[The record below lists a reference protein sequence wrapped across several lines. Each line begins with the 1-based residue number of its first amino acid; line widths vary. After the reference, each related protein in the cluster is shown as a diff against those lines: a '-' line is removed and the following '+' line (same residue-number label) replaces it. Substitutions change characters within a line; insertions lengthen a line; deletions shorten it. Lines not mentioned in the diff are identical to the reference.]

1 MPDSNLFSAKLTEVR
16 TAMEREEWARA
27 IKTMENIGPIPEK
40 FQTVASNILFFL
52 YISRNEFAK
61 LARVSAQF
69 SPQRSKDAVS
79 ALLLL
84 RDKALEY
91 PLQLPAKWSL
101 DAWEK
106 AVEAHARAGALETK
120 EIRLCLFFL
129 SLLNRPALLEMLH
142 FMALGAGED
151 LDDESVAIVVRCLIR
166 NGRFDEARR
175 FVWSNNSRNISFTR
189 FSFLIDRAEKGETA
203 VPESDDKFLR
213 FLRHRFGANL
223 PAQVPSPHESPS

>member
-1 MPDSNLFSAKLTEVR
+1 MPDSNPFSAKLAEVR

-61 LARVSAQF
+61 LARICGQF
-69 SPQRSKDAVS
+69 TPQRSKDTLS

-91 PLQLPAKWSL
+91 PLQLPANWSL
-101 DAWEK
+101 EAWEK
-106 AVEAHARAGALETK
+106 AVEAHARAGALEPK

-129 SLLNRPALLEMLH
+129 ALLNRPALLEMLH
-142 FMALGAGED
+142 FMGLASGED
-151 LDDESVAIVVRCLIR
+151 LDDEVVAIVVRCLVR
-166 NGRFDEARR
+166 HRKFAEARR
-175 FVWSNNSRNISFTR
+175 FLWTNNSRNIGFTR

-223 PAQVPSPHESPS
+223 PTPSPTSA

>member
-1 MPDSNLFSAKLTEVR
+1 MSDPNPFSAKLAEVR

-40 FQTVASNILFFL
+40 FQSVASNILFFL

-61 LARVSAQF
+61 LARVCSQF
-69 SPQRSKDAVS
+69 TPQRSKDVLS

-91 PLQLPAKWSL
+91 PLHLPAKWSL
-101 DAWEK
+101 DTWEK
-106 AVEAHARAGALETK
+106 GVEGHVLAGAFEPK

-129 SLLNRPALLEMLH
+129 ALLNRPALLEMLH
-142 FMALGAGED
+142 FKALTFGED
-151 LDDESVAIVVRCLIR
+151 LDDEVVAIVVRCLIR
-166 NGRFDEARR
+166 HRKFAEARR
-175 FVWSNNSRNISFTR
+175 FLWTNNSRNIQFTR
-189 FSFLIDRAEKGETA
+189 FSFLVDRAENGETA

-213 FLRHRFGANL
+213 FLRHRFGADV
-223 PAQVPSPHESPS
+223 PPSPTSA